1 MNKKLVKGDKWYLVN
16 ADWYTRWMA
25 YVGMAGPDSKPTGV
39 TTAGTPSPDRI
50 NNKTLIDSVSKKLRT
65 DLTEEIDYY
74 VIPEE
79 LWDYLKKTYSITQEE
94 VMLQNSLK

>member
-1 MNKKLVKGDKWYLVN
+1 
-16 ADWYTRWMA
+16 MA
-25 YVGMAGPDSKPTGV
+25 YVAMAGPESKLNAA
-39 TTAGTPSPDRI
+39 TTASTPSPDKI

>member
-1 MNKKLVKGDKWYLVN
+1 
-16 ADWYTRWMA
+16 MA
-25 YVGMAGPDSKPTGV
+25 YVGMAGPDSKPTAA
-39 TTAGTPSPDRI
+39 TTASTPSPDKI

-65 DLTEEIDYY
+65 DLTEEIDYF

-94 VMLQNSLK
+94 VMLHSLK